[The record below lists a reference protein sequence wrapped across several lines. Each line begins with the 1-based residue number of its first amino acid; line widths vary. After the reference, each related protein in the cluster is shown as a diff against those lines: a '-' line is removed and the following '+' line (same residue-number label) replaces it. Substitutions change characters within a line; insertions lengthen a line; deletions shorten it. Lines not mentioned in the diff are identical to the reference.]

1 MNDREDENWLDGI
14 IHQAVDLGKVEF
26 DRRKLLDRLAAQPQ
40 KPSLTGV
47 QVDHTKPNNPGTIW
61 RKIMESKVTRYSAA
75 AVVALAA
82 ALVLWNPLGTS
93 PHGVALA
100 AVQEKVAQVDTMVLR
115 GEKVF
120 SPVAEPNLVFRF
132 DVVKYFSR
140 QHGHVEEGR
149 RNGAV
154 IYRFT
159 LNLPEKQFLL
169 LLPAWKKCLKRPCTD
184 EQITIV
190 GKLTPTG
197 VMDLLLETQSRR
209 LGPAQID
216 GIAAEGFEFQDIKS
230 LQNILPKY
238 LFDIQQGTGT
248 VWIGTR
254 ELLPIRIEGDLL
266 IGKSAMT
273 LLTDVRLH
281 EIANL
286 ESYNVELGEGL
297 FGTDIPAGY
306 TELKLGDLVPGKST
320 LTSLGVLPPASAP
333 PDGSEKETTR

>member
-1 MNDREDENWLDGI
+1 
-14 IHQAVDLGKVEF
+14 
-26 DRRKLLDRLAAQPQ
+26 
-40 KPSLTGV
+40 
-47 QVDHTKPNNPGTIW
+47 
-61 RKIMESKVTRYSAA
+61 
-75 AVVALAA
+75 
-82 ALVLWNPLGTS
+82 
-93 PHGVALA
+93 LA
-100 AVQEKVAQVDTMVLR
+100 AVQEKVAQVDTMVLQ
-115 GEKVF
+115 GGKVF
-120 SPVAEPNLVFRF
+120 SPWPSPTSYSVRH
-132 DVVKYFSR
+132 VVKYFSR

-184 EQITIV
+184 EQITIL

-238 LFDIQQGTGT
+238 LFDIQRGTGT

-266 IGKSAMT
+266 IGKSMMT
-273 LLTDVRLH
+273 LFTDLRLH

-286 ESYNVELGEGL
+286 ESYNVALDESLFRTETPEGY
-297 FGTDIPAGY
+297 A
-306 TELKLGDLVPGKST
+306 ELKLTDLVPGKST